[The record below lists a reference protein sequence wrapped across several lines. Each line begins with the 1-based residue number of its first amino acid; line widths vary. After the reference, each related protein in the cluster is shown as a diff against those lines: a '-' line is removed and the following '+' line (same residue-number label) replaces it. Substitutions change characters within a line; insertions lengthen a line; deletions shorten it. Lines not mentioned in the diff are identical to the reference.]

1 MDLRP
6 ATFSDSPFVAWTVLA
21 AIGMDNPS
29 EKLLDGVTEMCRRED
44 VLYSWRNT
52 LIAEVSGRVVGA
64 LICYDGIRY
73 RQMREVTFPL
83 IAQASGND
91 FSSMEMETQE
101 GEFYLDSMAVLPEY
115 RRRGVATALLKA
127 GVAQARSLNI
137 PQAAMVVS
145 PENPDAQRLYES
157 LGFRFSR
164 DMFLFGENYRKMVL
178 PIKG

>member
-1 MDLRP
+1 MNIRP
-6 ATFSDSPFVAWTVLA
+6 AISSDAPFVAWVVLA

-29 EKLLDGVTEMCRRED
+29 AEILASVTEMCRRED

-52 LIAEVSGRVVGA
+52 LIAEVSGRVAGA
-64 LICYDGIRY
+64 LICYDGAQY
-73 RQMREVTFPL
+73 QQMRAVTFPL

-115 RRRGVATALLKA
+115 RRRGVATALLNA
-127 GVAQARSLNI
+127 GITRARDLNI

-145 PENPDAQRLYES
+145 PENPNAQRLYEY

-164 DMFLFGENYRKMVL
+164 DMFLFGEDYRKMVQTV
-178 PIKG
+178 G

>member
-101 GEFYLDSMAVLPEY
+101 GNSIWIRWQCCPNIV
-115 RRRGVATALLKA
+115 GVALLRHCSKQ
-127 GVAQARSLNI
+127 VLR
-137 PQAAMVVS
+137 
-145 PENPDAQRLYES
+145 RLA
-157 LGFRFSR
+157 
-164 DMFLFGENYRKMVL
+164 V
-178 PIKG
+178 